1 MSPAVN
7 SHRPRR
13 WRLPRR
19 ITGSGYRLRFRLLT
33 RVSWTVLLMFTAV
46 FFVPAVANSAFDF
59 WWRALSTFAVLCSLG
74 GLRVLWGAAVVVGPR
89 GLRVYTPSWPL
100 RRNLGWHRI
109 LATDIIP
116 GFWFLEIEMNS
127 GERIELPSVEHLD
140 DLYEQIE
147 DYRTRLDTV

>member
-1 MSPAVN
+1 M
-7 SHRPRR
+7 
-13 WRLPRR
+13 
-19 ITGSGYRLRFRLLT
+19 TGSGYRLKFRLVT
-33 RVSWTVLLMFTAV
+33 RVFWTLMLMCAAI
-46 FFVPAVANSAFDF
+46 FFVPIAGNSEFDF
-59 WWRALSTFAVLCSLG
+59 WWRTFAAAAVLSSLG

-147 DYRTRLDTV
+147 DYRSRLDTI

>member
-1 MSPAVN
+1 MRSAVN
-7 SHRPRR
+7 AHHRR

-19 ITGSGYRLRFRLLT
+19 ITGSGYRLKFRLVT
-33 RVSWTVLLMFTAV
+33 RVFWTIMLISAAL
-46 FFVPAVANSAFDF
+46 FFVPITANAAFDF
-59 WWRALSTFAVLCSLG
+59 WWRTIATAAVLCSLG

-100 RRNLGWHRI
+100 RRNLGWHRM

-127 GERIELPSVEHLD
+127 GERIALPSVEHLD